1 MRKALLTVCL
11 TLLLASP
18 LLGHQPEGE
27 YQFYLAITTGGTF
40 FSAPSPRE
48 EYWILDLPSDFGKLW
63 RHSRIDSTYTVGFR
77 FGYKIAPQW
86 DLETCFHYSP
96 THQRIRGPLFSLDK
110 PGGYQRNIIWPER
123 VWKLDV
129 YRYLTNLSYYFVQ
142 KSVQPFLTAG
152 MGGVTFNGDRT
163 ATTTNFAINMGGGVK
178 FRPKKRLRVSFDLK
192 DLIIF
197 NQYLFNQT
205 RNNLT
210 ITLAVEFLF

>member
-1 MRKALLTVCL
+1 MRKALLTLCL

-63 RHSRIDSTYTVGFR
+63 RHSRIDSTYTVGVR

-96 THQRIRGPLFSLDK
+96 THQRLKYPIFVPLRQQNFVYREWVD
-110 PGGYQRNIIWPER
+110 
-123 VWKLDV
+123 KLDV
-129 YRYLTNLSYYFVQ
+129 FSYHTNLTYYFV
-142 KSVQPFLTAG
+142 KKRLQPFLTAG
-152 MGGVTFNGDRT
+152 MGGVTFNRV
-163 ATTTNFAINMGGGVK
+163 ATSTTNFAINLGGGVK
-178 FRPKKRLRVSFDLK
+178 FHPKKRLRVSFDLK

-205 RNNLT
+205 RNNLAL
-210 ITLAVEFLF
+210 TLAVEFLF